1 MARILIV
8 EDDAATALALR
19 RLLARD
25 GHEVVAAADGRE
37 ALRALFEER
46 PELMVLET
54 RLPELDGWQVLA
66 RTRDMSDLP
75 VLVLSADPGPADPV
89 RALRSGADDHVR
101 KPYDDEEL
109 LARVEALLRRAGRR
123 WEGERASRN
132 LRLVPERRVVVWY
145 GGEARLSDLEFGLL
159 RLLVRHRGQ
168 VVTTER
174 LLDQVWDDR
183 SAVGRDRVK
192 FAVLRLRRKLRRAS
206 GGTGGDPVEAVR
218 GVGYR
223 FTDPDDDG
231 GGRADGGN
239 GGNGGHEGNGRE
251 ARPAG

>member
-8 EDDAATALALR
+8 EDHPATALALR

-75 VLVLSADPGPADPV
+75 VLVLSQDPDAV

-123 WEGERASRN
+123 WAGERASRN

-145 GGEARLSDLEFGLL
+145 GGEARLSDLEFRLL

-206 GGTGGDPVEAVR
+206 GGMGGDPVEAVR

-223 FTDPDDDG
+223 FTDPDDEPDSTPRRTG
-231 GGRADGGN
+231 
-239 GGNGGHEGNGRE
+239 
-251 ARPAG
+251 